1 MANNKSAKKRIGIN
15 KRNRLENRYYKTSV
29 RTLTKLFFKNLETY
43 QTEKTIESKKNTI
56 KNLQTILNSIYS
68 FLDKGT
74 KKNVFH
80 KNTAA
85 RKKSKLASYLI
96 RLQLNIFLNT

>member
-1 MANNKSAKKRIGIN
+1 MANNKSARKRIGITE
-15 KRNRLENRYYKTSV
+15 RNRLRNRYYKTSV
-29 RTLTKLFFKNLETY
+29 RTLTKLFFKNLEQNE
-43 QTEKTIESKKNTI
+43 QTSESKEK
-56 KNLQTILNSIYS
+56 LQTILNSIYS

-85 RKKSKLASYLI
+85 RQKARLARSLS
-96 RLQLNIFLNT
+96 NATS

>member
-15 KRNRLENRYYKTSV
+15 ERNRIRNRYYKTSV
-29 RTLTKLFFKNLETY
+29 RTLTKLFFQNLETFEI
-43 QTEKTIESKKNTI
+43 EKTIESKK
-56 KNLQTILNSIYS
+56 KAKLILNSIYS

-74 KKNVFH
+74 KKKIFH

-85 RKKSKLASYLI
+85 KKKARLAGYLHM
-96 RLQLNIFLNT
+96 NS

>member
-1 MANNKSAKKRIGIN
+1 MANNKSARKRIETN
-15 KRNRLENRYYKTSV
+15 ERNRITNRYYKTSV
-29 RTLTKLFFKNLETY
+29 RTLTKLFLKTLED
-43 QTEKTIESKKNTI
+43 QTPESKEK
-56 KNLQTILNSIYS
+56 LQTILNSIYS

-85 RKKSKLASYLI
+85 RQKARLAS
-96 RLQLNIFLNT
+96 RLSAVS

>member
-1 MANNKSAKKRIGIN
+1 MANNKSARKRIGIN
-15 KRNRLENRYYKTSV
+15 ERNRLRNRYYKTSV
-29 RTLTKLFFKNLETY
+29 RTLTKLFFKNLKLTENQ
-43 QTEKTIESKKNTI
+43 QTPESKEK
-56 KNLQTILNSIYS
+56 LQTILNSIYS

-85 RKKSKLASYLI
+85 RQKARLASKLSP
-96 RLQLNIFLNT
+96 NC

>member
-1 MANNKSAKKRIGIN
+1 MANTKSARKRIETN
-15 KRNRLENRYYKTSV
+15 ERNRVTNRYYKTSV
-29 RTLTKLFFKNLETY
+29 RTLTKLFLKTLED
-43 QTEKTIESKKNTI
+43 QTPGSKEK
-56 KNLQTILNSIYS
+56 LQTILNSIYS

-85 RKKSKLASYLI
+85 RQKARLAS
-96 RLQLNIFLNT
+96 RFSAVS

>member
-15 KRNRLENRYYKTSV
+15 KRNRLQNRYYKTSV
-29 RTLTKLFFKNLETY
+29 RTLTKLFLKNLKND
-43 QTEKTIESKKNTI
+43 QTPESKEK
-56 KNLQTILNSIYS
+56 LQTILNSIYS

-85 RKKSKLASYLI
+85 RKKARLASSLS
-96 RLQLNIFLNT
+96 TK

>member
-1 MANNKSAKKRIGIN
+1 MANNKSAQKRIVTN
-15 KRNRLENRYYKTSV
+15 ERNRLRNRYYKTSV
-29 RTLTKLFFKNLETY
+29 RTLTKLFLKTLNSSENG
-43 QTEKTIESKKNTI
+43 QTTESKEK
-56 KNLQTILNSIYS
+56 LQTILNSIYS

-85 RKKSKLASYLI
+85 RQKARLAS
-96 RLQLNIFLNT
+96 RLSTTR

>member
-15 KRNRLENRYYKTSV
+15 KRNRLNNRYYKTSV
-29 RTLTKLFFKNLETY
+29 KTLTKLFFKNLEISKNE
-43 QTEKTIESKKNTI
+43 QTLDSKEKLK
-56 KNLQTILNSIYS
+56 TILNSIYS

-74 KKNVFH
+74 KKNIFH

-85 RKKSKLASYLI
+85 RKKARLASYI
-96 RLQLNIFLNT
+96 RSIS

>member
-1 MANNKSAKKRIGIN
+1 MANNKSAKKRIETN
-15 KRNRLENRYYKTSV
+15 KRNRLRNRYYKTSV
-29 RTLTKLFFKNLETY
+29 RTLTKLFFKTLEENTP
-43 QTEKTIESKKNTI
+43 ESKEK
-56 KNLQTILNSIYS
+56 LQTILNSIYS

-85 RKKSKLASYLI
+85 RQKARLAS
-96 RLQLNIFLNT
+96 RLSTAS